1 MTAFEI
7 VSIIIAVLALLVSVT
22 GIIIKLIIELIN
34 AKK

>member
-1 MTAFEI
+1 MSAFEI
-7 VSIIIAVLALLVSVT
+7 VSIVIAVLTLQSAVL